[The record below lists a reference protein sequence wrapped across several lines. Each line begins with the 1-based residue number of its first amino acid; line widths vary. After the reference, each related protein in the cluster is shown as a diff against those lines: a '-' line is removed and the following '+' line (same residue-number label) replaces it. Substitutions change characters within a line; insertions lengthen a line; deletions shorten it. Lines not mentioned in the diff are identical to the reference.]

1 MPDRT
6 QMPPLRPLEDLRS
19 PKPECATLSNG
30 IKLYCLD
37 AGHLAIARLDVVFG
51 GGRWTEH
58 RPLTARGV
66 AGLLMEGTCRH
77 SGSALAEKTD
87 FFGATMGANFYMDA
101 LEVSLFS
108 LSRHFDELLPLMAD
122 VLTCPSFPA
131 EELRTFIEQSK
142 TSLLVDLEQAE
153 VAAYRTFTEKIFG
166 SRHPYGYNSTPEGY
180 TTLTRADLQ
189 RYVAEHFC
197 AANGFAILSGR
208 LTEPLIRQVHH
219 ALEQLPPQGRART
232 PKQIPTPP
240 PHGGTIHVELPH
252 ATQTAI
258 YVGRRLWPRNHPD
271 FPALFVLMQILGGY
285 FGSRLIRRIREKLGY
300 TYSIYADLEMM
311 RHDGYCYITTEVAPE
326 RVRDTLREIFVAL
339 HNLTRHPPEEEEIL
353 MVRSYLLGNMLA
365 AIDGPFNQADYTR
378 TYLLDG
384 APPDML
390 ERIVHTL
397 YHIDADALQRMA
409 RKWLDPATMTIV
421 TAGPGKST
429 PLPEI

>member
-6 QMPPLRPLEDLRS
+6 QMPPLRPLQDLRS
-19 PKPECATLSNG
+19 PKPECVPLSNG
-30 IKLYCLD
+30 MKLYCLD
-37 AGHLAIARLDVVFG
+37 AGQLAIARLDVVFG

-58 RPLTARGV
+58 RPLAARGV
-66 AGLLMEGTCRH
+66 AGLLLEGTCRH

-108 LSRHFDELLPLMAD
+108 LSRHFDELLPLLAE
-122 VLTCPSFPA
+122 VLTCPSFPP
-131 EELRTFIEQSK
+131 EELRTFVEQSK

-153 VAAYRTFTEKIFG
+153 VVAYRTFTEKIFG
-166 SRHPYGYNSTPEGY
+166 AHHPYGYNSTPESY
-180 TTLTRADLQ
+180 DALRRSDLQ

-197 AANGFAILSGR
+197 ASNGFAILSGR
-208 LTEPLIRQVHH
+208 LTDTLVQQVRQV
-219 ALEQLPPQGRART
+219 LEQLPSQGTAPRL
-232 PKQIPTPP
+232 KQIPPPP
-240 PHGGTIHVELPH
+240 PHGGAIHVELPH

-271 FPALFVLMQILGGY
+271 FPALFVLTQILGGY

-311 RHDGYCYITTEVAPE
+311 RHEGYCYITTEVAPE
-326 RVRDTLREIFVAL
+326 RASDTLREIFAAL
-339 HNLTRHPPEEEEIL
+339 YKLEQHPPREEEIR

-365 AIDGPFNQADYTR
+365 MIDGPFNQADYIR
-378 TYLLDG
+378 TYLLEG
-384 APPDML
+384 SPPDML

-397 YHIDADALQRMA
+397 YHIDTSTLQLMA

-421 TAGPGKST
+421 TAGPGKSVS
-429 PLPEI
+429 LPEI